1 MNAPAALLAVS
12 VILLLVHIFLQAFFA
27 TRELGAHWNAGARDG
42 GEMPKSVF
50 AGRSARASA
59 NFRET
64 YPAFLALMLLS
75 EFYPANIM
83 ITMAGGYLWAVAR
96 VIYIPLYLFGIR
108 YIRSIVWLISIVGL
122 GIMLAAAFWR

>member
-1 MNAPAALLAVS
+1 MNAPAALLTLS

-27 TRELGAHWNAGARDG
+27 TRELGSRWNAGARDG
-42 GEMPKSVF
+42 GEVPKSLF
-50 AGRSARASA
+50 AGRAGRASA

-75 EFYPANIM
+75 EFQPVNVM
-83 ITMAGGYLWAVAR
+83 ITVAGGTLWLVAR
-96 VIYIPLYLFGIR
+96 VLYIPLYLFGVR